1 MRLPLGRV
9 PRAFTRRGLNVRAWT
24 WTTPVARS
32 HTRGRRRE
40 HRSPDTRVA
49 RAPLAKARGPLTLQ
63 PHSLDSHDSEDI
75 IFQILTVRYAHP
87 TSRTAHAFGS
97 QVRRTTRRD
106 VHRDRLHRRAFNPG
120 RRPRASLVITVLS
133 SASRDRDLS
142 TPNNA
147 RDDMAR
153 RLLSQSRNARGIIV
167 IIEQDVPHGRCRAPR
182 AARGLRRR
190 HHRRHEGCRVRARAR
205 IPHAR

>member
-63 PHSLDSHDSEDI
+63 PHSLDSDYSEDI
-75 IFQILTVRYAHP
+75 IFQILTVRYAHS

-133 SASRDRDLS
+133 CASRDRDLS
-142 TPNNA
+142 TPNN
-147 RDDMAR
+147 DMAR
-153 RLLSQSRNARGIIV
+153 RLLSQSHDARFGIV
-167 IIEQDVPHGRCRAPR
+167 IIEQDVPHGRCRATG

>member
-133 SASRDRDLS
+133 CASRDRDLS
-142 TPNNA
+142 TRN
-147 RDDMAR
+147 DMAR
-153 RLLSQSRNARGIIV
+153 RLLSQSHDTRFVIV
-167 IIEQDVPHGRCRAPR
+167 IIEQDVPHGRCRATG